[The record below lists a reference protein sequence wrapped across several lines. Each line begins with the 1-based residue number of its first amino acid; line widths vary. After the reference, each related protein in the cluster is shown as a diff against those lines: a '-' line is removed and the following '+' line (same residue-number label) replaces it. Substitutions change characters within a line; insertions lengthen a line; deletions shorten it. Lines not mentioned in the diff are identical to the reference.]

1 MSPRAVRLSR
11 TFNDQLVELIDF
23 GVQRFGR
30 RGAEQKKEK
39 VFAPIEGLL
48 AQTPAAKRPHPTLGL
63 VVYPITDTPFI
74 VLYDFT
80 ETELPVHFDFHKSAS
95 LDGLDPASAAW

>member
-23 GVQRFGR
+23 GAQRFGR
-30 RGAEQKKEK
+30 RVAEQKKEK
-39 VFAPIEGLL
+39 VFATIEGLL
-48 AQTPAAKRPHPTLGL
+48 AQTPAAKHPHPTLGL

-74 VLYDFT
+74 VLDDFT
-80 ETELPVHFDFHKSAS
+80 ETELRVHFDFHKSAS
-95 LDGLDPASAAW
+95 LDELDPGSAAW